1 MPFPGREELHDI
13 LDRTTQGAEPQV
25 RHVLTGPQ
33 ILEMRHV
40 VRMVPLAPH
49 VQDYVV
55 QLVLATHSDGH
66 ANALANKYIRYG
78 SSPRGAQA
86 LILGGKVRALLNGR
100 FNVSKEDVRALL
112 KPALRHRIILN
123 FEAQADGRAR
133 GRSAGRNCRTA
144 QARIERAS
152 FEARRFAGG

>member
-1 MPFPGREELHDI
+1 
-13 LDRTTQGAEPQV
+13 
-25 RHVLTGPQ
+25 
-33 ILEMRHV
+33 MRHV

-55 QLVLATHSDGH
+55 RLVLTTHSDGH
-66 ANALANKYIRYG
+66 VNALANKYIRYG

-100 FNVSKEDVRALL
+100 FNVSTDDIRALL

-123 FEAQADGRAR
+123 FEAQADGRAADDLLEEIV
-133 GRSAGRNCRTA
+133 GATSKN
-144 QARIERAS
+144 
-152 FEARRFAGG
+152 